1 MKVSIQEDMWEV
13 MRALPGEQ
21 GGMLAAAL
29 VEYGFTGEEP
39 EACPDPWYFA
49 FLAFRGRIELSAR
62 QSAGGSKGASGRW
75 GRESEPGGA
84 ADDGPTRA
92 HGGDAV
98 AACETP
104 AADGDGCCGDTHD
117 GCCGD
122 THNGCAMGTH
132 GTPTMGVCGRG
143 GDTHDAENES
153 ESEKE
158 SEKKNDVGHG
168 EDAKVRDASAR
179 FVGRLNEL
187 AGTSFSPDSAQTL
200 RLVSGRLR
208 EGHTAEELCEVAEVK
223 CRQWLRK
230 PDMRGYL
237 RPQTLL
243 RASNFEGY
251 LQEAARVRGRAS
263 PFDAYDV
270 EADVV
275 IGGEA

>member
-13 MRALPGEQ
+13 MRALPDDQ
-21 GGMLAAAL
+21 GGMLARAL

-39 EACPDPWYFA
+39 EACPDAWYFA

-75 GRESEPGGA
+75 GRGPAPEAAAGEGDGGA
-84 ADDGPTRA
+84 HGEGAAGAVGTPTT
-92 HGGDAV
+92 GV
-98 AACETP
+98 
-104 AADGDGCCGDTHD
+104 DGCARDTHD
-117 GCCGD
+117 
-122 THNGCAMGTH
+122 GCAMGTH
-132 GTPTMGVCGRG
+132 GTPTMGVGGRG
-143 GDTHDAENES
+143 ADTHDAESES

-158 SEKKNDVGHG
+158 SEGKDNVGHG

-208 EGHTAEELCEVAEVK
+208 DGHTAEELCAVAEVK

-251 LQEAARVRGRAS
+251 LQEAGRGRAS
-263 PFDAYDV
+263 PFAAYDV
-270 EADVV
+270 EPDAV

>member
-21 GGMLAAAL
+21 GGRLAAAL

-84 ADDGPTRA
+84 ADEGPTRA
-92 HGGDAV
+92 HGGDA
-98 AACETP
+98 ADAGGTP

-122 THNGCAMGTH
+122 THDGCAMGTH
-132 GTPTMGVCGRG
+132 GTPTMGVCVSGH
-143 GDTHDAENES
+143 DTHDAESES

-158 SEKKNDVGHG
+158 SERKDNVGHG

-208 EGHTAEELCEVAEVK
+208 DGHTAEELCAVAEVK

-251 LQEAARVRGRAS
+251 LQEAGRGRAS
-263 PFDAYDV
+263 PFAAYDV
-270 EADVV
+270 EPDAV

>member
-21 GGMLAAAL
+21 GGRLAAAL

-75 GRESEPGGA
+75 GREGGPGGEA
-84 ADDGPTRA
+84 GEASART
-92 HGGDAV
+92 H
-98 AACETP
+98 
-104 AADGDGCCGDTHD
+104 GDGAVGDVGEPSAGVDGCGSDTHD
-117 GCCGD
+117 GCRAD
-122 THNGCAMGTH
+122 THDGCAMGTH
-132 GTPTMGVCGRG
+132 ETPTMGVCVSGR
-143 GDTHDAENES
+143 DTHDAES

-158 SEKKNDVGHG
+158 SERKDNVGHG

-208 EGHTAEELCEVAEVK
+208 DGHTAEELCEVAEVK
-223 CRQWLRK
+223 SGQWLRK

-263 PFDAYDV
+263 PFAAYDV
-270 EADVV
+270 EPDAV

>member
-21 GGMLAAAL
+21 GGRLAAAL

-62 QSAGGSKGASGRW
+62 QSAGGSKGAGGRW

-84 ADDGPTRA
+84 ADEGP
-92 HGGDAV
+92 
-98 AACETP
+98 TP

-122 THNGCAMGTH
+122 THDGCAMGTH
-132 GTPTMGVCGRG
+132 ETPTMGVCVSGR
-143 GDTHDAENES
+143 DTHDAES

-158 SEKKNDVGHG
+158 SERKDNVGHG

-208 EGHTAEELCEVAEVK
+208 DGHTAEELCEVAEVK
-223 CRQWLRK
+223 SGQWLRK